1 MIQNDVPHSK
11 PAQKNVSAATE
22 STAASNN
29 NNERQTRADKPTRT
43 QSLIEETKE
52 DLNMLSRRLSPQNA
66 YGQSSSIPPP
76 RRNLQNGAYR
86 MVFTDKKSQSSNH
99 NRLNLRD
106 KSTDPGN
113 LYGDANIN
121 ASRAQQR
128 GSRGGVR
135 M

>member
-1 MIQNDVPHSK
+1 
-11 PAQKNVSAATE
+11 
-22 STAASNN
+22 
-29 NNERQTRADKPTRT
+29 
-43 QSLIEETKE
+43 
-52 DLNMLSRRLSPQNA
+52 
-66 YGQSSSIPPP
+66 
-76 RRNLQNGAYR
+76 

-135 M
+135 MQQQDTNAELNDRVEEDTDSDDGPPPLEQAYRSPQ